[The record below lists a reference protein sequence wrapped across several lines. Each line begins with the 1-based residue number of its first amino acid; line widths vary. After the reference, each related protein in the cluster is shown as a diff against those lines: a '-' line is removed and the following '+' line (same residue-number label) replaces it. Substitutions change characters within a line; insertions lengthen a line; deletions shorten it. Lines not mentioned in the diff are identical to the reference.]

1 MGLYQDAIYWGRLGL
16 SLSRRTGDRN
26 NLAYTY
32 NAIASSY
39 LDTGNI
45 KKAIRY
51 RLLALHLYEE
61 LHDLGG
67 QAHTHNNLGVCYQF
81 LDQEKAL
88 QHYKSSL
95 AHFKRVKHLA
105 NTAICHNNVG
115 EVLLTMGSTN
125 EAIGELKKAV
135 EPYENDDNPPFIFG
149 LALVNLSRAY
159 QRKHEYDMA
168 FECIRQGIRH
178 LKKIGARTI
187 LIEAML
193 QEADIQ
199 LDSGNQKAAF
209 LNCQKSL
216 KEAIEIGN
224 TLLQSRGLRLMG
236 RIHCEMRDHTQAEVD
251 LQESIVL
258 AKQAGGYYEEGLSL
272 LCLAK
277 LWRRQGQ
284 DETRRYKSAVR
295 RGTAILEKMGAVG
308 DLKESL

>member
-1 MGLYQDAIYWGRLGL
+1 LYEDAIYWGRLGL
-16 SLSRRTGDRN
+16 SLSRRTGDRK

-81 LDQEKAL
+81 VDQEKAL

-95 AHFKRVKHLA
+95 AHFERVRHLA

-115 EVLLTMGSTN
+115 EVLLTMGYTN
-125 EAIGELKKAV
+125 EAIGELKKAI

-159 QRKHEYDMA
+159 QRQNEYDMA
-168 FECIRQGIRH
+168 FECIRRGMRH

-187 LIEAML
+187 LIEAAL
-193 QEADIQ
+193 QRADIQ
-199 LDSGNQKAAF
+199 LESGDCKAAF
-209 LNCQKSL
+209 ITCQKSL
-216 KEAIEIGN
+216 KEAIKMGG
-224 TLLQSRGLRLMG
+224 TLLRARGLRLMG
-236 RIHCEMRDHTQAEVD
+236 RIRCEMRDYEQGELD
-251 LQESIVL
+251 LHESIVL
-258 AKQAGGYYEEGLSL
+258 AKKAGGLYEEGLSL
-272 LCLAK
+272 LCLAG
-277 LWRRQGQ
+277 LWRKQRE
-284 DETRRYKSAVR
+284 DNTRRYKSSLR
-295 RGTAILEKMGAVG
+295 QGTAILERMGAIG
-308 DLKESL
+308 DLKNPHEN